1 MARKV
6 QISKFSEELVETITY
21 VHRLANSMLKRRADG
36 LFQGK
41 VTFPQYVALEVLNND
56 SPLKMKNIAKILKI
70 SLPAVTGLISRLVAM
85 KLAKRVYDRSDRR
98 VIFILLTA
106 KGKTTI
112 EQTRVIRKKIIAEI
126 FGVLTECER
135 QTYLEIL
142 QKIKK
147 SFYGKDKNK

>member
-21 VHRLANSMLKRRADG
+21 VHRLANSMLKRRADV

-41 VTFPQYVALEVLNND
+41 VTFSQYVALEVLNND
-56 SPLKMKNIAKILKI
+56 SPLKMKNIAKVLKI

-98 VIFILLTA
+98 VIFILLTT
-106 KGKTTI
+106 KGKKTI

-126 FGVLTECER
+126 FGVLTEWER
-135 QTYLEIL
+135 QTYLGIL

-147 SFYGKDKNK
+147 SFYGKDKKK

>member
-21 VHRLANSMLKRRADG
+21 VHRLANSMLKRRADV

-41 VTFPQYVALEVLNND
+41 VTFPQYVALEVLDND
-56 SPLKMKNIAKILKI
+56 SPLKMKNIAKVLKI

-98 VIFILLTA
+98 VIFILLTT
-106 KGKTTI
+106 KGKKTI
-112 EQTRVIRKKIIAEI
+112 EQTRVVRKKIIAEI
-126 FGVLTECER
+126 FGVLTEWER
-135 QTYLEIL
+135 QTYLGIL

-147 SFYGKDKNK
+147 AFYGKDKEK